1 RGSRGSRGWRAA
13 GAPALRIS
21 RNRYGK
27 VVTAEVRIPIRW
39 RDVDAYGHVNNAVF
53 LNYLEEARDRLVESL
68 FGEHA
73 WDFVIARVA
82 IDYRRELSQTDRE
95 VVVRCLVTGFGTS
108 SVRTAERVLAAD
120 GRLSAEAESVI
131 VARDPAT
138 GRSRPLTDAEKTIL
152 QGAVEAGEV
161 DAG

>member
-1 RGSRGSRGWRAA
+1 
-13 GAPALRIS
+13 
-21 RNRYGK
+21 
-27 VVTAEVRIPIRW
+27 VTAEVRIPIRW

-68 FGEHA
+68 FGERA

-82 IDYRRELSQTDRE
+82 IDYRSELNQSDGE
-95 VVVRCLVTGFGTS
+95 VTVRCDVTGFGTS

-131 VARDPAT
+131 VARDPET
-138 GRSRPLTDAEKTIL
+138 GRGRPLTDEERTIL
-152 QGAVEAGEV
+152 LGAIEVGEAI

>member
-1 RGSRGSRGWRAA
+1 
-13 GAPALRIS
+13 
-21 RNRYGK
+21 
-27 VVTAEVRIPIRW
+27 VTAEVKIPIRW

-82 IDYRRELSQTDRE
+82 IDYRSELSQTDRE
-95 VVVRCLVTGFGTS
+95 VVVRCGVMGFGTS
-108 SVRTAERVLAAD
+108 SVRTAERVLTAD

-138 GRSRPLTDAEKTIL
+138 ARSRPLTDEEKTIL

-161 DAG
+161 DSG

>member
-1 RGSRGSRGWRAA
+1 
-13 GAPALRIS
+13 
-21 RNRYGK
+21 
-27 VVTAEVRIPIRW
+27 VTAEVRIPIRW

-82 IDYRRELSQTDRE
+82 IDYRSELSQTDRE
-95 VVVRCLVTGFGTS
+95 VVVRCDVTGFGTS
-108 SVRTAERVLAAD
+108 SVRTAERVLSAD

-152 QGAVEAGEV
+152 REAVEPGVEAG
-161 DAG
+161 